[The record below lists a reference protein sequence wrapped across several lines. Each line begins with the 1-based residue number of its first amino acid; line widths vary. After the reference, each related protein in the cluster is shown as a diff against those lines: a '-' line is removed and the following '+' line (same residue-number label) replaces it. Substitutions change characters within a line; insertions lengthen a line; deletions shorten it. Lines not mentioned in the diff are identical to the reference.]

1 MQVPRDVTIAV
12 VEGEMPA
19 VEAYAVRHGWRLD
32 WQRDDLAL
40 FAEASHPA
48 DKTPMRWKADVAS
61 YRALPPIWSCFQGKT
76 KENETSWAPRFPKGG
91 TLPGGVQSIFHSS
104 GVICAPFNRLAFAE
118 HAGPH
123 GDWGGS
129 ANWLSVRGT
138 VRATNLAEMIAQIEA
153 HLTCSPGWQ

>member
-1 MQVPRDVTIAV
+1 M
-12 VEGEMPA
+12 
-19 VEAYAVRHGWRLD
+19 
-32 WQRDDLAL
+32 
-40 FAEASHPA
+40 
-48 DKTPMRWKADVAS
+48 
-61 YRALPPIWSCFQGKT
+61 

-123 GDWGGS
+123 GDWGGP
-129 ANWLSVRGT
+129 ANWLSVRRT

-153 HLTCSPGWQ
+153 HLTSSPGWQ